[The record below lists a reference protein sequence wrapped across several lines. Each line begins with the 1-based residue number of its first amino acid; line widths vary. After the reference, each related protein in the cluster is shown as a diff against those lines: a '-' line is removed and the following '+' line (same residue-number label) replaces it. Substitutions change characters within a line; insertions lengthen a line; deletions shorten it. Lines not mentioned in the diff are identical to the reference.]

1 MTVIS
6 RNLHHFLN
14 LFLGDL
20 DARQVLFQ
28 DVLEAEENDVLE
40 LAAARFKVRIAVRR
54 FWRVLFTVLF
64 FLHKHC
70 FLEVIFNR
78 LRQ

>member
-1 MTVIS
+1 MTVIY

-40 LAAARFKVRIAVRR
+40 LATARFKIRIAVRR

-64 FLHKHC
+64 YLY
-70 FLEVIFNR
+70 
-78 LRQ
+78 QY